1 MKNKQHGKQFKRGI
15 NIPGQGF
22 KTSPG
27 KHVCD
32 VPDLLLA
39 TKMPWILSFDSVDYA
54 TISAQMPFLLAPDPP
69 AEMVFYL

>member
-1 MKNKQHGKQFKRGI
+1 M
-15 NIPGQGF
+15 
-22 KTSPG
+22 
-27 KHVCD
+27 CD